1 MRISDWSSD
10 VCSSDLPNPFV
21 LMLSKLRPF
30 FQRQRRRT
38 ALRQAQGKR
47 LDLSLAHLDRRDRA
61 VSAIGY
67 WLHDEFAAALIGAG
81 TGLPFPAV
89 IGDIPAAVGGI
100 VQEGVVPRPLEARV
114 ALDDL
119 AAIGPGAR
127 SEEHTSELQSIMRI
141 EYAVLCL

>member
-10 VCSSDLPNPFV
+10 VCSSDLPNPSV
-21 LMLSKLRPF
+21 LSLSKHRPF

-67 WLHDEFAAALIGAG
+67 WLHDEFAAAFIGDG
-81 TGLPFPAV
+81 TGLDRKSVVSGKCVAV
-89 IGDIPAAVGGI
+89 SVKFGGC
-100 VQEGVVPRPLEARV
+100 RNLKK
-114 ALDDL
+114 
-119 AAIGPGAR
+119 
-127 SEEHTSELQSIMRI
+127 
-141 EYAVLCL
+141 